1 MDIRDTLSAE
11 LPPPRDDEPA
21 RLRQDI
27 LDELA
32 DHLGCADRRELL
44 CGANPVEARQR
55 VLNRFGD
62 PAAVARRLWLDAM
75 KGKIMAQRILMATCL
90 MVTLASLSL
99 TGLMWRESVLA
110 QRQSAAMAVESLHA
124 MTLQNEKAQASQ
136 QELLKQLRAIS
147 EANQK
152 PRSPDWNPV
161 RFQIAEETSNGPPV
175 AGCSI
180 SLSERDRISD
190 TSGKAEMGILHP
202 GSYRFDISK
211 TWSEGRL
218 DGWGI
223 LKVEPGS
230 EVNQLIVV
238 PRTMLERVAV
248 RIRYTWPDDLE
259 KEDLVLEAPFLHN
272 GIVQS
277 GVTWSVWHRWTSE
290 KQEEAVLDEGQR
302 AYRGTLPVL
311 VGPWPPLL
319 DRPGLSEIF
328 NSREGFYLWVPG
340 GTNDFRASVLA
351 KHVHPIQGPEPT
363 LMWERG
369 AYDLASLMVLRP
381 LASSDRNKGI
391 KHFGV
396 LVETRRR
403 EGTVGM
409 VYEVRD
415 GTPTEYTLTR
425 SQQNVLATASTA
437 ALELPDEYWSRLN
450 DSFQA
455 RPGQINQWTI
465 PLPDELIKAVREKL
479 DTEKKSR
486 TANVGPPSPPTR

>member
-1 MDIRDTLSAE
+1 MYDRDALSTE
-11 LPPPRDDEPA
+11 LPPPRSDEPA
-21 RLRQDI
+21 ALRQDI

-32 DHLGCADRRELL
+32 DHLGCAYRRELL
-44 CGANPVEARQR
+44 SGANPAEATQR

-90 MVTLASLSL
+90 IVTLASLVL
-99 TGLMWRESVLA
+99 TGLMWRDSVLVH
-110 QRQSAAMAVESLHA
+110 RQSAAMAVESLNA

-161 RFQIAEETSNGPPV
+161 RFQIAEETPNGPPV

-180 SLSERDRISD
+180 SLNQRHRISD
-190 TSGKAEMGILHP
+190 TSGQADMGILHP

-218 DGWGI
+218 DGWGMI
-223 LKVEPGS
+223 EVEPGS

-238 PRTMLERVAV
+238 PKTMLERVAV

-259 KEDLVLEAPFLHN
+259 KEGLVLEVPFLHN
-272 GIVQS
+272 PSFQS
-277 GVTWSVWHRWTSE
+277 GVTWSVCHRWTSE
-290 KQEEAVLDEGQR
+290 KQEEAVLDEGNR

-311 VGPWPPLL
+311 VGPWPPLP

-328 NSREGFYLWVPG
+328 NAREGFYLWVPG

-351 KHVHPIQGPEPT
+351 KHVHAIEGPEPT

-381 LASSDRNKGI
+381 LASSDSNKGI

-403 EGTVGM
+403 EGAVGI

-415 GTPTEYTLTR
+415 GPPTEYTLTT
-425 SQQNVLATASTA
+425 SQRKVGPTTFSTA
-437 ALELPDEYWSRLN
+437 MELPDEYWSRLDN
-450 DSFQA
+450 SFQA
-455 RPGQINQWTI
+455 RPGQINEWTI
-465 PLPDELIKAVREKL
+465 PLPDELIKAVRETLKA
-479 DTEKKSR
+479 KKKGR
-486 TANVGPPSPPTR
+486 TANVGPASPPTR